1 MPSDSAKLMT
11 LCQLALG
18 LTQKEMGDLLG
29 KNRRTI
35 QRWQARG
42 GDLMPDE
49 AETLAKALRPERP
62 DLADQVLALGQATAT
77 TLGIPPVATPE
88 AIDAILQAAAEAAE
102 GVSAQA
108 IRAAVTAAFV
118 KAAQGGFHVKG
129 VAAGLEAGIGTG

>member
-1 MPSDSAKLMT
+1 MT

-18 LTQKEMGDLLG
+18 VTQKEMGDLLG

-42 GDLMPDE
+42 CGLMPDE
-49 AETLAKALRPERP
+49 AETLANALRPEHP
-62 DLADQVLALGQATAT
+62 ELADQVVALGQATAAS
-77 TLGIPPVATPE
+77 LGLPPVATPE
-88 AIDAILQAAAEAAE
+88 AIDAILQAAAAAAE
-102 GVSAQA
+102 GVSARA

-129 VAAGLEAGIGTG
+129 VAAGLQARDSG

>member
-18 LTQKEMGDLLG
+18 MTQKEMGDLLG
-29 KNRRTI
+29 KDRRTI

-42 GDLMPDE
+42 CHLMPDE
-49 AETLAKALRPERP
+49 AETLANALRPERP

-88 AIDAILQAAAEAAE
+88 AIDAILQAAAAAAA
-102 GVSAQA
+102 GVSARD

-129 VAAGLEAGIGTG
+129 VAAGLKADIGTR